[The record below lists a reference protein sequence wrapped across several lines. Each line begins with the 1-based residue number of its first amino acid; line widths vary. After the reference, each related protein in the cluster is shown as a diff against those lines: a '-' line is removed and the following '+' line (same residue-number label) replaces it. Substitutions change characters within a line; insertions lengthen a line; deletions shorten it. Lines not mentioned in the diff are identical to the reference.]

1 MARTA
6 IVLQGQPVYSED
18 RACKEAITP
27 GHLVSGN
34 SAITLRK
41 HNTANGPGRDYA
53 LERDER
59 GQDITV
65 AYASGDTVKVGAFA
79 GGQVV
84 YAWLASGQSVVIDD
98 YLGSNG
104 DGTLKAYSSGPYL
117 GRALEVVDASAAA
130 LRIRVEVN

>member
-6 IVLQGQPVYSED
+6 IVLQGQPIYSED
-18 RACKEAITP
+18 RAANEAITP
-27 GHLVSGN
+27 GHLVAGGTT
-34 SAITLRK
+34 TLTK
-41 HNTANGPGRDYA
+41 HATANGPGRNYA

-59 GQDITV
+59 GTPITT

-84 YAWLASGQSVVIDD
+84 YAWLASGQNVAIDA

-117 GRALEVVDASAAA
+117 ARALEAVDASSGA
-130 LRIRVEVN
+130 LRIRAEVN